1 MNFKKYDYIYK
12 IIKIPLAVLLLVTL
26 IIIGT
31 NMFKTKEE
39 VKELIF
45 FDTGY
50 PNSFDPLD
58 ADKFI
63 NMSRARMLFATP
75 IEVSYEN
82 KLTSNVLSEFSY
94 DREKLEIKFIVK
106 ENIFYSDNSK
116 ITVDD
121 IVFSILRMAQARPD
135 FPVLRKIVGIKE
147 WLEKKDPLKS
157 KPTGISI
164 EKNEIKIKLTTNTP
178 NPLFRFSLELFS
190 IIPRSLINPDTNKLI
205 GMPPSSG
212 YYKIESSDINS
223 ISFTKIKEV
232 ERSYK
237 IEAPSKIK
245 FKYISVKDLSKEDF
259 QFSNNAILTGLDVR
273 LDLEGLSELRN
284 KFKFKYLPNTRFKTV
299 LINPNIPPFDNAVC
313 RRQFARELRK
323 TYSEFQHKTYTVSAS
338 VFSKVIPGYR
348 DDEFFEKKFE
358 SDSQHKCEWNK
369 FEIPWTSIKDPIA
382 TFDNIAVFKT
392 LIRLGVGFKVLPA
405 LDNLDQLNGLFKNNK
420 VAFDFFRSGFWAQ
433 DAIGDTEMIF
443 TPNMHDPLHFVNQN
457 LELRKSIQN
466 LDHVDESNIDDA
478 MASVNLSIYKD
489 STMVPVLHSRV
500 FYAANNI
507 ESINELP
514 QAVVHPAPW
523 QVFNLNY
530 DGK

>member
-1 MNFKKYDYIYK
+1 MKLKDSDYIYK
-12 IIKIPLAVLLLVTL
+12 LIKISLAVLMLVTL
-26 IIIGT
+26 IILGA
-31 NMFKTKEE
+31 NMFKTKDE
-39 VKELIF
+39 VKELVF
-45 FDTGY
+45 FDTGA

-82 KLTSNVLSEFSY
+82 KLTSNVLSDFSY
-94 DREKLEIKFIVK
+94 DREKLEIKFTVK
-106 ENIFYSDNSK
+106 DNIFYSDNTK

-121 IVFSILRMAQARPD
+121 IAFSILRMAHARPD

-147 WLEKKDPLKS
+147 WLQKTDPLKS
-157 KPTGISI
+157 KPSGVSI

-190 IIPRSLINPDTNKLI
+190 IIPKNLISPDTNKLI
-205 GMPPSSG
+205 GVPPSSG
-212 YYKIESSDINS
+212 YYKLESSDVDS
-223 ISFTKIKEV
+223 ITFKKIKEV

-237 IEAPSKIK
+237 IEAPRKIR
-245 FKYISVKDLSKEDF
+245 FKYITVKDLSKEDF
-259 QFSNNAILTGLDVR
+259 HLSNNSILTGLDVR

-284 KFKFKYLPNTRFKTV
+284 KFRFKYLPNTRFKTV
-299 LINPNIPPFDNAVC
+299 LLNPNVPPFDNAVC
-313 RRQFARELRK
+313 RRHFARELRK

-348 DDEFFEKKFE
+348 DDDFFEKKFQT
-358 SDSQHKCEWNK
+358 DSLHQCDWSK

-382 TFDNIAVFKT
+382 SFDNIAVFKT
-392 LIRLGVGFKVLPA
+392 LMRLGFGSKILPA
-405 LDNLDQLNGLFKNNK
+405 LDNLDQLNDLFKSNK

-443 TPNMHDPLHFVNQN
+443 TPNMHDALYFVNQN
-457 LELRKSIQN
+457 LELRKSIQK
-466 LDHVDESNIDDA
+466 LDHVNEENTDEA
-478 MASVNLSIYKD
+478 MADVNLSIYED
-489 STMVPVLHSRV
+489 STMIPVLHSRV